1 MMKNG
6 LNNKYLK
13 KHSIELLQCLTNDGG
28 EMTKVTRE
36 ALLRQCA
43 RANWPPADYEGLVGS
58 ILGPVTLASN

>member
-1 MMKNG
+1 MSKR
-6 LNNKYLK
+6 YLK

-28 EMTKVTRE
+28 EMLKMARE